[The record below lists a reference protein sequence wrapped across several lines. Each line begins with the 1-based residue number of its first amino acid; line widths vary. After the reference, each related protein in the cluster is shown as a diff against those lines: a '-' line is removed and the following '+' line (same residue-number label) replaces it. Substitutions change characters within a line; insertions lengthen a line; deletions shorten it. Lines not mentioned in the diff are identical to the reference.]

1 MSGIVGMVLFDG
13 SAVDQEDLERMA
25 ERIRHRGPDG
35 SAVWIDAPVGL
46 GHVMLHTTPESLFE
60 GLPYLNR
67 SEDLVITL
75 DGRIDNRD
83 ELSAALCRREERLEE
98 IGDAELILRSYER
111 WGEGCIDKLLGDFA
125 FAIWDRREGALF
137 CGRDHMGIRPFY
149 YHLTDR
155 GFIFA
160 SEIKAILSLPGVLRE
175 LDEVT
180 LSNFLVPIFDDWERT
195 FYAGIRRLPAAHFLT
210 LKDGN
215 FRMKRY
221 WSLDPDRKIRLS
233 SDEEYAAEFRRI
245 FLEAVRCRLRS
256 AFPIGVTL
264 SGGLDSSSVACSAR
278 KILCEEGYG
287 LLHTFSAVFDEV
299 PECDERD
306 FMSAVIDQGGFEP
319 HRIRAD
325 LKSPL
330 DEFCEFLKYE
340 DEPFWILNYYI
351 NWNLFKAAKQEGVR
365 VIMDGVEGD
374 VVVSHGLTFLV
385 ELVLSGRPIELWRT
399 LRDLSRNFDT
409 RARRIFWNKCVIPLT
424 PAPVTKAYRWIRG
437 IDHYREQCSIINP
450 RFAERVGLKERFN
463 SDQNDS
469 NKLKNLRKDH
479 YEALTSADY
488 QHLLE
493 VIDRQASALSLE
505 CRHPFFDKRLV
516 EFCLA
521 LPPEQKLR
529 RGWTR
534 WILRYSMS
542 GILPENIQWRG
553 GKGNIGLNFNRGLL
567 TSDRKMLETV
577 IFEDMRAI
585 EDYVDISL
593 LQQIYRRFELEK
605 SGEDAIT
612 LWKTVTAYLW
622 LSRSGFAN
630 GGVGRDD
637 A

>member
-1 MSGIVGMVLFDG
+1 MSGIVGIFLFDG

-35 SAVWIDAPVGL
+35 SAVWVDGPVGF
-46 GHVMLHTTPESLFE
+46 GHLMLHSTPESFSE
-60 GLPYLNR
+60 ILPHSN
-67 SEDLVITL
+67 SSGDVVITA
-75 DGRIDNRD
+75 DCRIDNRE
-83 ELSAALCRREERLEE
+83 ELSSDLCRYEERAKD

-125 FAIWDRREGALF
+125 FAIWDRRKATLF

-149 YHLTDR
+149 YRLTDR

-160 SEIKAILSLPGVLRE
+160 SEIKAILSLPGVSRE

-180 LSNFLVPIFDDWERT
+180 LGNFLVPVFDDWERT
-195 FYAGIRRLPAAHFLT
+195 FYSGIRRLPAAHFLT

-215 FRMKRY
+215 VRMKRY
-221 WSLDPDRKIRLS
+221 WSLDPDREIRLP

-256 AFPIGVTL
+256 AFPVGVTL

-278 KILCEEGYG
+278 KILSEEGDG
-287 LLHTFSAVFDEV
+287 LVHTFSAVFDEV

-306 FMSAVIDQGGFEP
+306 FMSTVIDQGGFEP

-330 DEFCEFLKYE
+330 DEFNEFLKYE
-340 DEPFWILNYYI
+340 DEPFWIPNYYI
-351 NWNLFKAAKQEGVR
+351 NWNLFKAAEQEGVR

-385 ELVLSGRPIELWRT
+385 ELVLSGRPIELWRN
-399 LRDLSRNFDT
+399 LWGLSKNIEIPV
-409 RARRIFWNKCVIPLT
+409 RRILWNKCIVPL
-424 PAPVTKAYRWIRG
+424 APDPVAKAYRWLRG
-437 IDHYREQCSIINP
+437 IDRYKEQCGIINP
-450 RFAERVGLKERFN
+450 KFAERVRLRERFGSN
-463 SDQNDS
+463 RNDLY
-469 NKLKNLRKDH
+469 KFKDLRKDQ
-479 YEALTSADY
+479 YEALTSANY

-521 LPPEQKLR
+521 LPSDQKLR
-529 RGWTR
+529 RGWSR
-534 WILRYSMS
+534 WVLRLAMS
-542 GILPENIQWRG
+542 GIIPQKIQWRG
-553 GKGNIGLNFNRGLL
+553 DKGNIGLNFNRGLL
-567 TSDRKMLETV
+567 TRDRKLLETV
-577 IFEDMRAI
+577 IFEDPQAI

-593 LQQIYRRFELEK
+593 LRQTYRRFESDR
-605 SGEDAIT
+605 SGGDAIT
-612 LWKTVTAYLW
+612 LWKTVTASLW
-622 LSRSGFAN
+622 LSGAGFAN
-630 GGVGRDD
+630 GEVGRDD